1 MKAIKHLMATL
12 LLALWPLLAQAQ
24 LSSNPDKFLG
34 NITTGWPGS
43 MNYDGFV
50 YSDYWNQVT
59 PENGTKWGVVEGT
72 RNSYNWAGGDPA
84 YNYAKQK
91 GFPFKFH
98 CLVWGSQYPGW
109 IKNLTPA
116 ERYKAIEKWMDTV
129 KKKYPELQL
138 IDVVNEAVEGHQP
151 DSYLFREALGG
162 NGKTGYDW
170 IIKAFEMAHERWPQ
184 AILIYNDF
192 NTFQWNTD
200 QFIDLVRT
208 LRDAGAPIDAY
219 GCQSHDLGGVSQQTF
234 KTVMAKIQNALKI
247 PMYITEYDIGDTN
260 DANQKWNFQQ
270 HIPVM
275 WEADYC
281 AGVTLWGWFYGHTW
295 IKDSNTGEEG
305 ISGLIKD
312 KKERSALTWLREYMQ
327 TDKAKQAKSPFPG
340 MKKEASVYVK
350 PQALLVNADK
360 EMTIDVTA
368 EMCTKTVQT
377 VALYVDNK
385 LHETLAEAPY
395 RFTYT
400 PQSIKKYSLKA
411 VVTTTDGTS
420 YERLSAFTATD
431 KYIPQD
437 GDVLTVTDRFTSL
450 ASLQGKTFAIV
461 NEAEKKALYGSSNQN
476 LGYDTYEKAFD
487 DSNSG
492 YLFKLVNS
500 SVSGKYLLRL
510 ITPQNTEYSI
520 WGQPGYL
527 NSQPVT
533 GNCCFILGN
542 SQHDNGQDIDN
553 GALWDIQ
560 YVEGKGFSLKNVG
573 TGKYLKNND
582 TAKYDAPTYFTFGT
596 LGYQPTGVRVTTFDS
611 NRRTA
616 DNAVYDLQGRKVC
629 EGTWQEVV
637 QQLKPGLYI
646 HNGRKY
652 IKR

>member
-72 RNSYNWAGGDPA
+72 RNSYNWTGGDPA

-295 IKDSNTGEEG
+295 IKDNNTGEEG

-312 KKERSALTWLREYMQ
+312 KKERSALTWLRDYMA
-327 TDKAKQAKSPFPG
+327 TDKARTAKSPFPG
-340 MKKEASVYVK
+340 MKKEASLYVA
-350 PQALLVNADK
+350 PDSLRLMQGNTTAVRVRAALR
-360 EMTIDVTA
+360 
-368 EMCTKTVQT
+368 TKTIRQVQ
-377 VALYVDNK
+377 LYAGS
-385 LHETLAEAPY
+385 TLLGTKTSAP
-395 RFTYT
+395 FDFSYT
-400 PQSIKKYSLKA
+400 PTAKGTVTLKA
-411 VVTTTDGTS
+411 VLTATDGST
-420 YERLSAFTATD
+420 YERLSAV
-431 KYIPQD
+431 
-437 GDVLTVTDRFTSL
+437 DVKTPLGVAQRYTSL
-450 ASLQGKTFAIV
+450 AQIGSKPFAIV
-461 NEAEKKALYGSSNQN
+461 DEQQQKAIYGKDLQN
-476 LGYDTYEKAFD
+476 LGFDGYDTAFD
-487 DSNSG
+487 DRVSGYYFKLESLSNSSDAA
-492 YLFKLVNS
+492 VRNC
-500 SVSGKYLLRL
+500 YLLRL
-510 ITPQNTEYSI
+510 YRPDGSAYTI
-520 WGQPGYL
+520 WGNPGYL
-527 NSQPVT
+527 NSQPVDQT
-533 GNCCFILGN
+533 CCFILGLN
-542 SQHDNGQDIDN
+542 KQNGQDMKN
-553 GALWDIQ
+553 GAVWEIQ
-560 YVEGKGFSLKNVG
+560 YVDGKGFTLKNRA
-573 TGKYLKNND
+573 TGKYLQD
-582 TAKYDAPTYFTFGT
+582 ATPAKYDTPTYFTFATVGATDGT
-596 LGYQPTGVRVTTFDS
+596 TGIAAHSALSALQSSSSATYTLDGRRVTGVLRPGIYV
-611 NRRTA
+611 RG
-616 DNAVYDLQGRKVC
+616 GRKVI
-629 EGTWQEVV
+629 V
-637 QQLKPGLYI
+637 
-646 HNGRKY
+646 R
-652 IKR
+652 